1 MCFFFPYNICAFKN
15 DILKHHTYVVYVC
28 FFFLHQSKQKRNLFV
43 LMVSDSGE
51 VSVFLQ
57 GYRPLLVL
65 MGNSLMWLHTL
76 LSYMN
81 EFLNAF
87 LHCKHCW
94 HKRALWCIVCTRSE
108 RKRETERERVELLWD
123 EVRVQVMKRERER
136 ELGCLGWGQGSSN
149 EDMSF
154 VGMVKA
160 SKLWH
165 CGDSCL

>member
-1 MCFFFPYNICAFKN
+1 MVREVQFAGGFSGPKDGFLIRRWFSCVFFFPYNICAFKN

-43 LMVSDSGE
+43 LMVFDSGE

-76 LSYMN
+76 LNYMN

-87 LHCKHCW
+87 LHCKHC
-94 HKRALWCIVCTRSE
+94 
-108 RKRETERERVELLWD
+108 
-123 EVRVQVMKRERER
+123 
-136 ELGCLGWGQGSSN
+136 
-149 EDMSF
+149 
-154 VGMVKA
+154 
-160 SKLWH
+160 
-165 CGDSCL
+165 